1 MSFKK
6 PVLKLCKRKIN
17 GFKCTLLYI
26 IPQEVNKYNGLIKKS
41 TILNA
46 LLILYRFGG
55 FYINLHLFILQQ
67 TTDKLWVNHMC

>member
-1 MSFKK
+1 MQKEK
-6 PVLKLCKRKIN
+6 N

-26 IPQEVNKYNGLIKKS
+26 IPQEVKKYNGLIRS

-55 FYINLHLFILQQ
+55 F
-67 TTDKLWVNHMC
+67 

>member
-1 MSFKK
+1 MQKEK
-6 PVLKLCKRKIN
+6 N

-26 IPQEVNKYNGLIKKS
+26 IPEEVKKYNGLIRKS

-55 FYINLHLFILQQ
+55 F
-67 TTDKLWVNHMC
+67 

>member
-1 MSFKK
+1 MQKEKK
-6 PVLKLCKRKIN
+6 W
-17 GFKCTLLYI
+17 FKCTLLYI
-26 IPQEVNKYNGLIKKS
+26 IPQEVNKYNGLIRKS

-67 TTDKLWVNHMC
+67 TTDKAWVNHMC

>member
-6 PVLKLCKRKIN
+6 TVLNLCKRKKN
-17 GFKCTLLYI
+17 GLKCTLLYI
-26 IPQEVNKYNGLIKKS
+26 IPQEVKKYNGLIRS

-67 TTDKLWVNHMC
+67 TTDKVWVNHTC

>member
-6 PVLKLCKRKIN
+6 PVLNLCKRKKN

-26 IPQEVNKYNGLIKKS
+26 IPQEVKKYNGLIRKS

-55 FYINLHLFILQQ
+55 F
-67 TTDKLWVNHMC
+67 